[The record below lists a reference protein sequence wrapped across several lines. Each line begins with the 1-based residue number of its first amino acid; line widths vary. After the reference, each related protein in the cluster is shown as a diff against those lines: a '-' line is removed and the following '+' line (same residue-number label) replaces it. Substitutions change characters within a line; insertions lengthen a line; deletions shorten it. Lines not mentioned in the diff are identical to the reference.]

1 MTKGQHRPPRF
12 ADFIL
17 KILLNEEEYCEK
29 SGDFEEVFGCLAEE
43 SGIFRAKIWYWAQAL
58 KAMPSFVLNSFYW
71 RHIMFKNYMQIAWRN
86 LKRHKVYS
94 FINII
99 GLAIGLACCIMI
111 MLWIQHELSYD
122 RYHQHADDIYRL
134 AREMTEGSRQG
145 QKLITTSPP
154 LAPALEDTFPEID
167 EVVRI
172 GCRWSSLFSYGQKH
186 FLEEDFYF
194 ADRSIFTIF
203 TFSFLKGDAETALK
217 TPNSLV
223 ISESIAQKFFGDED
237 PFGKTIILDEK
248 ADFVVTGVI
257 KDMPSNS
264 HFIANIILPFNTIAN
279 IEGIDLSNWGW
290 NGFYTYILLRPDA
303 SPAELES
310 KFGTM
315 LQEYQRQGFP
325 FLRKERLFLQP
336 LKSIHLHSHFGG
348 EISAN
353 IHVSTLILFGT
364 IAFLILLIAC
374 INYMNLVT
382 ARSSFRLRE
391 IGTRKVVGAHRS
403 QIAKQFLGESI
414 FTAFFSLG
422 ISIILVKLFLPVF
435 NRFAE
440 RQLELD
446 WGSFTLILP
455 GILILILF
463 AGFIAGSYPALY
475 LSSLNPINVLKGMTD
490 IRPKRS
496 RLRNALVVFQ
506 FSVSIILIIA
516 TLQVKDQLRFIR
528 NKKMGYD
535 RDHIVVV
542 NVRDREARQ
551 RLSALKEEFRK
562 NPDILNVS
570 SSESLPNAIRS
581 STWTN
586 WPTKPE
592 GLIIPIHVGMVDYDF
607 IDLYGIEIVQGRNFS
622 REFSS
627 DQNGAFLINESAM
640 KALGPEF
647 QLGMDFG
654 HWGSPQSRGKV
665 VGVMKDFHFFSLHR
679 EIKPLYLF
687 LNLNPDAG
695 WYLSIKVRGGKIS
708 EALQF
713 IGQTMKNFSPH
724 YPFEYRF
731 FDEIFNRAYQT
742 EQKIENIISIFAMIA
757 IFIAC
762 MGVFGLA
769 AFIAEQKTKEIGIR
783 KVLGASVSEI
793 TYLLTRD
800 LVRWVVLAN
809 VIAWP
814 VGFYAMQRW
823 LQNFAYR
830 TNISAVTF
838 ILSAFLALCIAVLIV
853 SFQTIKAARANP
865 IDSLRYE

>member
-1 MTKGQHRPPRF
+1 MTKIRDKPPWL
-12 ADFIL
+12 ADLLL
-17 KILLNEEEYCEK
+17 KISLAEEEYFEK
-29 SGDFEEVFGCLAEE
+29 SGDFEEVYRCLAEE
-43 SGIFRAKIWYWAQAL
+43 SGIFRAKIWYWAQTF
-58 KAMPSFVLNSFYW
+58 KAMPSFLINSIYW
-71 RHIMFKNYMQIAWRN
+71 RQKMFKNYMQVAWRN

-99 GLAIGLACCIMI
+99 GLAIGLACCVMI

-134 AREMTEGSRQG
+134 AREMTEGSLQG
-145 QKLITTSPP
+145 EKSVTTSPP
-154 LAPALEDTFPEID
+154 LAPALENRFPEIV

-172 GCRWSSLFSYGQKH
+172 GCRWNRLFSYGQKN
-186 FLEEDFYF
+186 FLEKDFF
-194 ADRSIFTIF
+194 IADKSIFKIF
-203 TFSFLKGDAETALK
+203 TFSFLKGDKANAFN
-217 TPNSLV
+217 TPHSLV
-223 ISESIAQKFFGDED
+223 ISESTAEKYFGDED
-237 PFGKTIILDEK
+237 PLGKIIILDK
-248 ADFVVTGVI
+248 KTDFVVTGVI
-257 KDMPSNS
+257 KDMPLNS
-264 HFIANIILPFNTIAN
+264 HFVANIIIPFETIAK

-303 SPAELES
+303 SPAALES

-315 LQEYQRQGFP
+315 LQKYQSQGFV
-325 FLRKERLFLQP
+325 FLSRERLFLQP
-336 LKSIHLHSHFGG
+336 LKSIHLHSHFSG
-348 EISAN
+348 EISTN

-403 QIAKQFLGESI
+403 QIAQQFLGESI
-414 FTAFFSLG
+414 FTALFSLG
-422 ISIILVKLFLPVF
+422 VSIILVELFLPVF

-440 RQLELD
+440 RQLVLD
-446 WGSFTLILP
+446 GQSFMRILP
-455 GILILILF
+455 AILILVLF
-463 AGFIAGSYPALY
+463 VGLIAGSHPALY
-475 LSSLNPINVLKGMTD
+475 LSSLHPVNVLKGMID
-490 IRPKRS
+490 IRPRRS

-506 FSVSIILIIA
+506 FSISIILIFA
-516 TLQVKDQLRFIR
+516 TLQVKDQLHFIQNR
-528 NKKMGYD
+528 KMGYD
-535 RDHIVVV
+535 RNHIVIV
-542 NVRDREARQ
+542 NVRDSEARQ
-551 RLSALKEEFRK
+551 RMSALKEELRK
-562 NPDILNVS
+562 NPEILIVS

-581 STWTN
+581 STWIN
-586 WPTKPE
+586 WPKKPE
-592 GLIIPIHVGMVDYDF
+592 GLIIPIHAGIVDYDF

-622 REFSS
+622 KEFSS
-627 DQNGAFLINESAM
+627 DRNGAFLINESAM

-665 VGVMKDFHFFSLHR
+665 VGVMKDFHFFSLHQ

-687 LNLNPDAG
+687 LNPNPDAG
-695 WYLSIKVRGGKIS
+695 WYLSIKVRGEKIS
-708 EALQF
+708 ETLQS
-713 IGQTMKNFSPH
+713 IGQTMKMFSPH

-731 FDEIFNRAYQT
+731 FDEIFNRTYQT
-742 EQKIENIISIFAMIA
+742 EQKIESIISIFALIA

-762 MGVFGLA
+762 LGIFGLA
-769 AFIAEQKTKEIGIR
+769 AFIAEHKTKEIGIR

-793 TYLLTRD
+793 VYLLTRD
-800 LVRWVVLAN
+800 LVRWVLLAN

-814 VGFYAMQRW
+814 VAFYAMQRW

-838 ILSAFLALCIAVLIV
+838 ILSAFLALCIAVLTV
-853 SFQTIKAARANP
+853 SIQTYKAAATNP
-865 IDSLRYE
+865 VDSLRYE